1 MRWTSYVVVIGI
13 ALGLA
18 ACGTTEAPRS
28 TGVPGYKVGNP
39 YQVNGVWYYP
49 AEDFNYD
56 QTGIASWYGPGF
68 HGGTTANGEAYDMNA
83 ETAAHKTLPMPSL
96 VEVTNLENG
105 RRIQVRVNDRGPFVT
120 GRIIDLSRRSAEDLG
135 MERAGTARVR
145 VRILPEQSLAMKMQ
159 ALGQSP
165 VQVAEAVPRTP
176 VVRADLVPPPA
187 PVVPAA
193 APSGTSSAAVHPGA
207 PVYPGAPPTS
217 MPVSGPLTDPTV
229 TAPPPVTVVPVKAT
243 NIYIQ
248 AGAFSQER
256 NAERLRNE
264 LARLGRTQVMVA
276 DVHGKQYYR
285 VRLGPVGS
293 VEEGDRLLAHVIS
306 TGHGDARIVVD

>member
-1 MRWTSYVVVIGI
+1 MRWTSAIVVIAV

-28 TGVPGYKVGNP
+28 TGVPGYKIGNP

-49 AEDFNYD
+49 SEDFNYD
-56 QTGIASWYGPGF
+56 ETGIASWYGPGF
-68 HGGTTANGEAYDMNA
+68 HGGTTANGEPYDMNA

-105 RRIQVRVNDRGPFVT
+105 RRIQVRINDRGPFVP
-120 GRIIDLSRRSAEDLG
+120 GRIIDLSRKSAEDLG
-135 MERAGTARVR
+135 MQRAGTARVR
-145 VRILPEQSLAMKMQ
+145 VRILSEQSLAMKME

-165 VQVAEAVPRTP
+165 VQVASASPSTP
-176 VVRADLVPPPA
+176 VARADLAPPPA
-187 PVVPAA
+187 PVAMAA
-193 APSGTSSAAVHPGA
+193 EPSGTSSSVGAPVHPGA
-207 PVYPGAPPTS
+207 PPASAPPS
-217 MPVSGPLTDPTV
+217 EPTV
-229 TAPPPVTVVPVKAT
+229 PPVTVVPVKPT

-256 NAERLRNE
+256 NAEKLRNE
-264 LARLGRTQVMVA
+264 LARLGRAQVMVA
-276 DVHGKQYYR
+276 DVRGKQYYR

-306 TGHGDARIVVD
+306 TGHGDARIVID